1 MTKIVLRLKNEAL
14 PIDFMISL
22 DESAVLD
29 EEDGPGIN
37 GFLVD
42 FRVENNLQ

>member
-1 MTKIVLRLKNEAL
+1 MTEVVLRLKNEDL
-14 PIDFMISL
+14 PVDYMISL
-22 DESAVLD
+22 DEGAVLD
-29 EEDGPGIN
+29 EKDGPGIN

>member
-1 MTKIVLRLKNEAL
+1 MTEVVLRLKNEVF
-14 PIDFMISL
+14 PIDLIISL
-22 DESAVLD
+22 DEGAVLD

>member
-1 MTKIVLRLKNEAL
+1 MTEVVLRLKNEVFL
-14 PIDFMISL
+14 IDYMISL
-22 DESAVLD
+22 DEGAVLE

>member
-1 MTKIVLRLKNEAL
+1 MAEVVLLLKNEAL
-14 PIDFMISL
+14 PVDYMISL
-22 DESAVLD
+22 NESAVLE
-29 EEDGPGIN
+29 EEDGAGIN

>member
-1 MTKIVLRLKNEAL
+1 MTEVVLWLKNEAL
-14 PIDFMISL
+14 PVYFMISL
-22 DESAVLD
+22 DEGAVL
-29 EEDGPGIN
+29 EEKNGPGIN

>member
-1 MTKIVLRLKNEAL
+1 MTEIVLRLKNEVL
-14 PIDFMISL
+14 PIDYMISL
-22 DESAVLD
+22 DERAVL
-29 EEDGPGIN
+29 EEKVGPGIN